1 MGSTLYR
8 HEFHVDETLMYPK
21 K

>member
-1 MGSTLYR
+1 VESTLYR
-8 HEFHVDETLMYPK
+8 HEFHADETLMYPK